1 MITFSS
7 FVLLALTASA
17 KAYFLVGQSILVI
30 ERADPIVS
38 PGAVA
43 GHVHRV
49 IGGSNF
55 GVEIP
60 SSDYLRESEC
70 TSSGIQEDK
79 SAYWFP
85 QLYFEYADGS
95 FELVP
100 GGPVTYY
107 LFPDQSGQ
115 TTIFPDNFRMISG
128 NSAQAPPLG
137 SFAQEAV
144 SFLCLDFN
152 GVSTKSNFLPETPCP
167 SGVRAQLNFQS
178 CWNGKD
184 VDSSDHKSHVSY
196 RSGGPDSGDCPSD
209 FPVNLPRIFNEM
221 YYDTGSFNNKTSQAK
236 NPNQPFVF
244 SNGDATGAMYHGDF
258 YMGWERATL
267 QRVVDECHCNPF
279 GDFTCCVQQ
288 GIMTRPTTT
297 CSITTQIN
305 EEVTGRL
312 PKLPGNNPVRLNGEL
327 PQPDPNP
334 PSLRCDVQVISQ
346 PVTKREENLFGAR
359 GHNRFSKR
367 DDCTKS

>member
-1 MITFSS
+1 MITFPS

-17 KAYFLVGQSILVI
+17 RAYFLVGQNVLIA
-30 ERADPIVS
+30 ERVDPIVS

-43 GHVHRV
+43 SHVHRI

-55 GVEIP
+55 GPNVP
-60 SSDYLRESEC
+60 SSDYLRQSQC

-79 SAYWFP
+79 SVYWFP

-107 LFPDQSGQ
+107 LYPDQPGK

-128 NSAQAPPLG
+128 NTAKAPPMG
-137 SFAQEAV
+137 SAEQQAI

-152 GVSTKSNFLPETPCP
+152 GVSTKSDFLPEKPCP

-184 VDSSDHKSHVSY
+184 ADSSDHKSHVSY
-196 RSGGPDSGDCPSD
+196 RTGGPDSGDCPSA
-209 FPVNLPRIFNEM
+209 FPFNLPRIFNEM
-221 YYDTGSFNNKTSQAK
+221 YYDTGSFNSKASQAK
-236 NPNQPFVF
+236 NPKQPFVF
-244 SNGDATGAMYHGDF
+244 ANGDATGAMYHGDF
-258 YMGWERATL
+258 MMGWERATL
-267 QRVVDECHCNPF
+267 QRVVDECNCNIY
-279 GDFTCCVQQ
+279 GDFTCCVQK
-288 GIMTRPTTT
+288 GIMTRQKTT
-297 CSITTQIN
+297 CSITTHVN
-305 EEVTGRL
+305 ETVTGRL

-334 PSLRCDVQVISQ
+334 PSLRSDVKVISQ
-346 PVTKREENLFGAR
+346 PITKREGNPFKAR
-359 GHNRFSKR
+359 DNHRFVKR
-367 DDCTKS
+367 RN

>member
-1 MITFSS
+1 MITFSPL
-7 FVLLALTASA
+7 FLLALVVSVR
-17 KAYFLVGQSILVI
+17 AYFLVGQNILVV

-38 PGAVA
+38 PGVVA
-43 GHVHRV
+43 SHVHRV

-79 SAYWFP
+79 SVYWFP

-107 LFPDQSGQ
+107 LFPDQPGK

-128 NSAQAPPLG
+128 NTLQAPPMG
-137 SFAQEAV
+137 SAQQQAV
-144 SFLCLDFN
+144 SFLCLNFN
-152 GVSTKSNFLPETPCP
+152 GGSTKHDLFPEGPCP

-184 VDSSDHKSHVSY
+184 FDSPDHKSHVSY
-196 RSGGPDSGDCPSD
+196 RSGGPDSGDCPPD

-221 YYDTGSFNNKTSQAK
+221 YYDTVSFYDKSSQAK

-244 SNGDATGAMYHGDF
+244 ANGDATGAMYHGDF
-258 YMGWERATL
+258 YMGWERTTL
-267 QRVVDECHCNPF
+267 QRVVDECNCNPY
-279 GDFTCCVQQ
+279 GDFTCCVQK
-288 GIMTRPTTT
+288 GIMTRQNTT

-346 PVTKREENLFGAR
+346 PITKREDNPFRVRNHRRLA
-359 GHNRFSKR
+359 KR
-367 DDCTKS
+367 YISADS

>member
-7 FVLLALTASA
+7 FVLLALAASA
-17 KAYFLVGQSILVI
+17 RAFFLVGRQYSKNFLPSPFRRLLIQLFITESILVI

-144 SFLCLDFN
+144 SFLCLNFN

-167 SGVRAQLNFQS
+167 SGVRAQLVSLVCMTKTDCSVSHFIYHDTKNFQS

-209 FPVNLPRIFNEM
+209 FPINLPRIFNEM

-236 NPNQPFVF
+236 NPNQPFVYVAEF
-244 SNGDATGAMYHGDF
+244 F
-258 YMGWERATL
+258 CR
-267 QRVVDECHCNPF
+267 
-279 GDFTCCVQQ
+279 
-288 GIMTRPTTT
+288 
-297 CSITTQIN
+297 
-305 EEVTGRL
+305 
-312 PKLPGNNPVRLNGEL
+312 
-327 PQPDPNP
+327 
-334 PSLRCDVQVISQ
+334 
-346 PVTKREENLFGAR
+346 
-359 GHNRFSKR
+359 
-367 DDCTKS
+367 

>member
-1 MITFSS
+1 MIALSS

-17 KAYFLVGQSILVI
+17 RAYFLVGRQYFKIFPPPPFRRLLIQLLPTESILVI

-107 LFPDQSGQ
+107 LFPDQPGQ

-128 NSAQAPPLG
+128 NASQAPPLG

-152 GVSTKSNFLPETPCP
+152 GVSTRSNFLPETPCP
-167 SGVRAQLNFQS
+167 SGVRAQLVS
-178 CWNGKD
+178 LVCRTKSA
-184 VDSSDHKSHVSY
+184 SSSHISLPRTFKAAGTERMSTPTTINPTSPTAAEGRTAATVLLTS
-196 RSGGPDSGDCPSD
+196 RST
-209 FPVNLPRIFNEM
+209 FPVSSTRCTTTLPVSITKPARLKTLINHSC
-221 YYDTGSFNNKTSQAK
+221 TSRGSFVTGGLLTIFPRS
-236 NPNQPFVF
+236 F

-258 YMGWERATL
+258 YMGWDRATL
-267 QRVVDECHCNPF
+267 QRVVDQCNCNPY

-288 GIMTRPTTT
+288 GIMTRQSTT
-297 CSITTQIN
+297 CSITSQID
-305 EEVTGRL
+305 EEGTSIL
-312 PKLPGNNPVRLNGEL
+312 DN
-327 PQPDPNP
+327 
-334 PSLRCDVQVISQ
+334 
-346 PVTKREENLFGAR
+346 
-359 GHNRFSKR
+359 
-367 DDCTKS
+367 